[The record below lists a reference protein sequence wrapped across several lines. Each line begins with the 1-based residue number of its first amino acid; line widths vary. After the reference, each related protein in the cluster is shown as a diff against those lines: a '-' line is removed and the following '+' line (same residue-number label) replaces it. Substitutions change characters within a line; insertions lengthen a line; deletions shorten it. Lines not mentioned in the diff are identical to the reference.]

1 MAEATAAAPVQ
12 SIPQRSPGIQPMH
25 VAIKG
30 RIELS
35 RVYEG
40 NRYTQIMTPAADA
53 YSRPQLVEVRSKA
66 KLGERGDEIMVTAKL
81 GGYARKPYTFT
92 DKETGERV
100 TLVPVDHTLDVV
112 EA

>member
-1 MAEATAAAPVQ
+1 MAEATAVAPVQ
-12 SIPQRSPGIQPMH
+12 PIAQRSPGIQSMQ
-25 VAIKG
+25 VVIKG
-30 RIELS
+30 RIESS

-40 NRYTQIMTPAADA
+40 NRYTQVMTPAADQ

-66 KLGERGDEIMVTAKL
+66 KLGERGEEIAVTAKL

-100 TLVPVDHTLDVV
+100 TLVPIDHTLDAI